1 MAAEV
6 DITIQQGATWTEQ
19 LYWQA
24 PRGTPVDN
32 TSFTAAMQIR
42 QAYGAATALITL
54 TDGNGILL
62 TGADGGVL
70 LSLTPEQTG
79 ALSMPGD
86 DGCCGG
92 ALSGPQQIGVYDLN
106 LTSPGGVVTRL
117 IAGQVWLSPRVTAP

>member
-1 MAAEV
+1 MPAAFN
-6 DITIQQGATWTEQ
+6 ITIQQGATWAEQ

-32 TSFTAAMQIR
+32 TGFTAAMQIR
-42 QAYGAATALITL
+42 QEYGAATALISL
-54 TDGNGILL
+54 TDGAGILL

-70 LSLTPEQTG
+70 LSLTPGQTG
-79 ALSMPGD
+79 ALSMPPD

-92 ALSGPQQIGVYDLN
+92 SLGPSQQIGVYDLT

-117 IAGQVWLSPRVTAP
+117 LAGQVWLSPRVTVP